1 MSPARAQ
8 GQSLPLIDGFGRR
21 IDYLR
26 VSVTD
31 RCNLRCTYCMP
42 ERMTFLPKS
51 EVLTLPELDR
61 VCSAFVRRG
70 VRHLRL
76 TGGEPLARPGFLD
89 LVGSLSRHLDTGA
102 LEELTLTTNG
112 VLLADFASPLAG
124 AGVRRVNV
132 SLDSLD
138 RRTFARIARADC
150 LDQVLGGITAAKQA
164 GLKVKINTVALKH
177 DNAAELPDII
187 RWAHAEGLDISLIE
201 TMPLGAMDE
210 DRSNQFV
217 SLAKV
222 RADLASMWS
231 LTELADFTSGPA
243 RYVHVQETGGR
254 LGFITP
260 LTHNFCGTC
269 RRVRLTCTGILYL
282 CLGQAA
288 AVNLRDAV
296 RASDGDE
303 ALEAAIATGMRL
315 KPWSHDFPIPVPGA
329 LPSVA
334 RGMSMTGG

>member
-1 MSPARAQ
+1 MSPTHAQ
-8 GQSLPLIDGFGRR
+8 VPSSPLIDGFGRR

-31 RCNLRCTYCMP
+31 RCNLRCVYCMP
-42 ERMTFLPKS
+42 ERMTFLPRS

-89 LVGSLSRHLDTGA
+89 LVGSLSRHLDSGA
-102 LEELTLTTNG
+102 LEELTITTNG
-112 VLLADFASPLAG
+112 VLLAEFASPLAR

-138 RRTFARIARADC
+138 RRTFARIARADR
-150 LDQVLGGITAAKQA
+150 LGQVLGGIAAAKHA

-210 DRSNQFV
+210 DRSDQFL

-222 RADLASMWS
+222 RADLASIWS
-231 LTELADFTSGPA
+231 LTELDDFTSGPA
-243 RYVHVQETGGR
+243 RYVRVKETGGR

-303 ALEAAIATGMRL
+303 ALEAAIAAGMRL

-329 LPSVA
+329 PPSVVRA
-334 RGMSMTGG
+334 MSMTGG

>member
-1 MSPARAQ
+1 MN
-8 GQSLPLIDGFGRR
+8 GQPLIDGFGRR

-31 RCNLRCTYCMP
+31 RCNLRCIYCMP
-42 ERMTFLPKS
+42 ERMRFLPKS
-51 EVLTLPELDR
+51 EVLSLPELDR
-61 VCSAFVRRG
+61 LCSAFVRRG
-70 VRHLRL
+70 VRYLRL

-89 LVGSLSRHLDTGA
+89 FVDGLSRHLHSGA

-112 VLLADFASPLAG
+112 VRLAAFAAPLAR
-124 AGVRRVNV
+124 AGVWRVNV

-138 RRTFARIARADC
+138 RATFARITRRDC
-150 LDQVLGGITAAKQA
+150 LDKVLAGIAAAKRA
-164 GLKVKINTVALKH
+164 GLKVKINTVALKN
-177 DNAAELPDII
+177 DNAAELPNII

-210 DRSNQFV
+210 DRSDQFV
-217 SLAKV
+217 SLAAV
-222 RADLASMWS
+222 RAELACIWS
-231 LTELADFTSGPA
+231 LTELSDSTSGPA
-243 RYVHVQETGGR
+243 RYVRVAETGGR

-269 RRVRLTCTGILYL
+269 RRVRLTCTGVLYL

-288 AVNLRDAV
+288 AVNLRDAL
-296 RASDGDE
+296 RASANDE
-303 ALEAAIATGMRL
+303 ALDTAITAAMRL

-329 LPSVA
+329 APSVA
-334 RGMSMTGG
+334 RAMSMTGG

>member
-1 MSPARAQ
+1 
-8 GQSLPLIDGFGRR
+8 
-21 IDYLR
+21 
-26 VSVTD
+26 
-31 RCNLRCTYCMP
+31 MP

-61 VCSAFVRRG
+61 LCSAFVRRG

-89 LVGSLSRHLDTGA
+89 LVGSLSRHLHTGA

-112 VLLADFASPLAG
+112 VLLAEYASALAQ
-124 AGVRRVNV
+124 AGVQRVNV

-138 RRTFARIARADC
+138 RRTFARIARVDC
-150 LDQVLGGITAAKQA
+150 LGQVLTGIAAAKQA
-164 GLKVKINTVALKH
+164 GLKVKINTVALKR

-187 RWAHAEGLDISLIE
+187 RWAHAAGLDISLIE

-210 DRSNQFV
+210 DRSDQFL

-222 RADLASMWS
+222 RADLDSIWS
-231 LTELADFTSGPA
+231 LTELAETTSGPA
-243 RYVHVQETGGR
+243 RYVRVAETGGR

-260 LTHNFCGTC
+260 LTHNFCATC

-288 AVNLRDAV
+288 SANLRDAV
-296 RASDGDE
+296 RHSGNDE
-303 ALEAAIATGMRL
+303 ALESAIEAAMRL
-315 KPWSHDFPIPVPGA
+315 KPWSHDFPIPAPGA
-329 LPSVA
+329 SPSVA
-334 RGMSMTGG
+334 RAMSMTGG